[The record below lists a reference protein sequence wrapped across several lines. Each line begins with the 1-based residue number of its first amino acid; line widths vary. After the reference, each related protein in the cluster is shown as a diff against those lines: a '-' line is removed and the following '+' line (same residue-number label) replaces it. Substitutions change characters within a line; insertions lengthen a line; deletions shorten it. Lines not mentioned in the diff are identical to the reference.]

1 MRPNSLPP
9 LLRSLGALDMIAL
22 LSLLHLNL
30 RLEGET

>member
-1 MRPNSLPP
+1 